1 VSGELLR
8 LSRCCFCALE
18 YVWSCDRVIA
28 CCCWPC
34 LLRRAMMSS
43 TLCCYMPRFIQ
54 ANPIQYC
61 CISSSSS
68 SRSMHRFIGPSRHSL
83 TPCLLPRCFCC
94 EELQCLLALCL
105 CYEMLTHS
113 ILLLY
118 RLKHQAPLLL
128 LHAASARQ
136 LTHSFRCLLR
146 VGALVFLGLGLMLG
160 VGLGSGRC
168 GIKSL
173 PLLCSFRAATWLLA
187 ITSWSCGQVDAA

>member
-1 VSGELLR
+1 MQWKAPRVCVSGELLR

-68 SRSMHRFIGPSRHSL
+68 SRSMHRFIGPLALTNSVLTATMLLLRRAPMLAGTVLVLRNAYSL
-83 TPCLLPRCFCC
+83 NTASISTKAPSAAAIATCCFC
-94 EELQCLLALCL
+94 
-105 CYEMLTHS
+105 TPTN
-113 ILLLY
+113 
-118 RLKHQAPLLL
+118 PLL
-128 LHAASARQ
+128 
-136 LTHSFRCLLR
+136 
-146 VGALVFLGLGLMLG
+146 
-160 VGLGSGRC
+160 
-168 GIKSL
+168 SL
-173 PLLCSFRAATWLLA
+173 PA
-187 ITSWSCGQVDAA
+187 

>member
-1 VSGELLR
+1 
-8 LSRCCFCALE
+8 
-18 YVWSCDRVIA
+18 
-28 CCCWPC
+28 
-34 LLRRAMMSS
+34 MSS

-61 CISSSSS
+61 CISSSSSSRS

-105 CYEMLTHS
+105 CYS

-146 VGALVFLGLGLMLG
+146 VRVGALVFLGLGSMLG
-160 VGLGSGRC
+160 VGLGVGLGSMRHKIAATFVLISGCDLASCNRLLVLRSGRC

-173 PLLCSFRAATWLLA
+173 PLLCSFRAAT
-187 ITSWSCGQVDAA
+187 

>member
-1 VSGELLR
+1 VLL
-8 LSRCCFCALE
+8 LALFTAE
-18 YVWSCDRVIA
+18 GDDEQQHTHSVAIC
-28 CCCWPC
+28 
-34 LLRRAMMSS
+34 RA
-43 TLCCYMPRFIQ
+43 
-54 ANPIQYC
+54 
-61 CISSSSS
+61 S
-68 SRSMHRFIGPSRHSL
+68 SRPMQSSIAVSVVVVVVVVCIALSALWHSL